1 MEDAAVLFA
10 LLAVGLILAVPVS
23 IIILFRRQRNLR
35 LRLDETLENHAR
47 QNDALHRELLDLKRQ
62 LANVQQTVAIPAQPI
77 PEIKKEFHPAD
88 TSIAEPARERIS
100 EPTPLEERSATEI
113 PIATPPPAER
123 PTVAEK
129 TAVSTK
135 PVILEPLAPADKHE
149 VPVNI
154 SSAATSSV
162 PKAPPAAATIG
173 EAKFCSWC
181 GTVHADGSEKC
192 HPGPAALKPAAKDQ
206 VKPAATESKAPV
218 EDRLVLAARE
228 AKPGAPPPAVPPKS
242 DLPATTPPA
251 TKVPLVQ
258 PAAAARVVGPP
269 QIAAL
274 RAPSAKAPEKRIRS
288 VFALEETLGRNWL
301 NKLGITLLVIGIAS
315 FGIYELGQVGP
326 LGKDIASYV
335 AALALL
341 AGGIFFERR
350 ERYRILGHTLI
361 GGGWALLFFT
371 SYALYNVAA
380 MRVLSSELPDLA
392 LMLVVAAAMVVH
404 TLRYRS
410 QLVTGLSFLLGY
422 STVAMS
428 HDTVYSLSAGVV
440 LAIGL
445 VGIVLKMGWYELE
458 VFGIL
463 SSYLNHLYWLYRI
476 LGAGGAQGHNFPD
489 YHASTALLLFY
500 WATFRFSYVVRK
512 IKSSA
517 DENMSTIAAL
527 LNTLLLLG
535 TMKFQ
540 SVHPEL
546 AFYALLAI
554 GAIEFS
560 IAQLPITKRR
570 REAFVL
576 LTIVGTALMVA
587 AIPFRYSGNNVSI
600 LWLVGAEALLLA
612 GSIFDEVVF
621 RRLGLLAGLLVGG
634 HLVGIDFRQLMA
646 ARQNGEVTV
655 LAAGMTFALCAV
667 VFYLNSLFVAQR
679 WRLFDKWRDPQLLA
693 LHSYI
698 GAFAAVSAAWALCS
712 NDWTAL
718 AFAATMV
725 VLAGVG
731 RVLKSP
737 ALRTSHLQTQYAVIG
752 CLALYRIAVFNLH
765 AEAARFTHVQS
776 RLITLPILA
785 AMFYLTAKWSALR
798 DDSQQ
803 RTFRDLFA
811 FAGTALVTGLIYFEV
826 PEIWQPLAAIA
837 FAVILLEVS
846 QKLPYYAFI
855 WHAHILSALAVAAAV
870 TTDPGNTHLWRSIP
884 LHAITALPV
893 VAGL

>member
-1 MEDAAVLFA
+1 
-10 LLAVGLILAVPVS
+10 
-23 IIILFRRQRNLR
+23 
-35 LRLDETLENHAR
+35 
-47 QNDALHRELLDLKRQ
+47 
-62 LANVQQTVAIPAQPI
+62 
-77 PEIKKEFHPAD
+77 
-88 TSIAEPARERIS
+88 
-100 EPTPLEERSATEI
+100 
-113 PIATPPPAER
+113 
-123 PTVAEK
+123 
-129 TAVSTK
+129 
-135 PVILEPLAPADKHE
+135 
-149 VPVNI
+149 
-154 SSAATSSV
+154 
-162 PKAPPAAATIG
+162 
-173 EAKFCSWC
+173 
-181 GTVHADGSEKC
+181 
-192 HPGPAALKPAAKDQ
+192 
-206 VKPAATESKAPV
+206 
-218 EDRLVLAARE
+218 
-228 AKPGAPPPAVPPKS
+228 
-242 DLPATTPPA
+242 
-251 TKVPLVQ
+251 
-258 PAAAARVVGPP
+258 
-269 QIAAL
+269 
-274 RAPSAKAPEKRIRS
+274 
-288 VFALEETLGRNWL
+288 
-301 NKLGITLLVIGIAS
+301 
-315 FGIYELGQVGP
+315 
-326 LGKDIASYV
+326 
-335 AALALL
+335 
-341 AGGIFFERR
+341 R

-380 MRVLSSELPDLA
+380 MRVLSSELPDLV
-392 LMLVVAAAMVVH
+392 LMLIVAAGMVVH

-440 LAIGL
+440 LAAAL

-500 WATFRFSYVVRK
+500 WAVFRISYVVRK
-512 IKSSA
+512 IQSST

-554 GAIEFS
+554 GAIEFG
-560 IAQLPITKRR
+560 IAQLPITRRR

-576 LTIVGTALMVA
+576 LTILGTALMVT

-612 GSIFDEVVF
+612 GAIFNEVVF
-621 RRLGLLAGLLVGG
+621 RRLGLVAGLLVGG
-634 HLVGIDFRQLMA
+634 HLAAIDFRQLMA
-646 ARQNGEVTV
+646 ARQSGEAAV
-655 LAAGMTFALCAV
+655 LTAGMTFAVCAV
-667 VFYLNSLFVAQR
+667 VFYLNSLFVAQH
-679 WRLFDKWRDPQLLA
+679 WRLFANRPDPELLV

-698 GAFAAVSAAWALCS
+698 GAFAAVSASWALCS

-718 AFAATMV
+718 AFAATMM

-731 RVLKSP
+731 RTLKSP
-737 ALRTSHLQTQYAVIG
+737 ALGTTHLQAQYGVIG
-752 CLALYRIAVFNLH
+752 CLALYRVAVFNLH
-765 AEAARFTHVQS
+765 TEVPRFTHVQS
-776 RLITLPILA
+776 RLITLPLLA
-785 AMFYLTAKWSALR
+785 AMFYVTAKWSALR
-798 DDSQQ
+798 DDSRQ

-826 PEIWQPLAAIA
+826 PEFWQSLAAIA
-837 FAVILLEVS
+837 FAVILLEIS

-855 WHAHILSALAVAAAV
+855 WHAHILSALAVASAV
-870 TTDPGNTHLWRSIP
+870 TTDPGTAHIWHAIP

-893 VAGL
+893 VAGLYWIAKRTKAPDTDEVNLGRAAYTWVATGLMAWVLFEATPAPWIAVAWIAFAIAIALAMRVIRYNHLAWQANALAAAAIVRTFTFNYTLTEKLWAGFTLRLVTVSLVAGGV